1 MSLSKRERD
10 KQKTMPFRLIFKVIE
25 SGKLAP
31 MMTTDDRALA
41 YAEVAAQQRAK
52 GPLGVRLLTEVT
64 PVELT
69 NSERYVW
76 LVYRVRKAMRQYFD
90 HGRRKEDLEASL
102 QLEKELDGWNTRTR
116 FYLQGHPK
124 SQHDEKALA
133 FFEVVEEWR
142 KLWRKYIRY
151 KKQPDK
157 EVAVERE
164 MKKQCFAVERE
175 IDKYVKLVIGL

>member
-1 MSLSKRERD
+1 
-10 KQKTMPFRLIFKVIE
+10 MPFRVTYKIVEK
-25 SGKLAP
+25 GKLGP
-31 MMTTDDRALA
+31 TMTTGNRGLA
-41 YAEVAAQQRAK
+41 MIELQDMQRKK
-52 GPLGVRLLTEVT
+52 GILSVRLLTDIVPEK
-64 PVELT
+64 LT

-102 QLEKELDGWNTRTR
+102 QLEKELDGWNTRAR

-142 KLWRKYIRY
+142 KLWRKYMRY

-157 EVAVERE
+157 EAAVERE
-164 MKKQCFAVERE
+164 MKKQCFEVERE